1 MIPNILFF
9 FLHKG
14 YNEKLAIFIKSK
26 VKLIQETNRK
36 LTKIERSSPAM
47 FSNLSMEQFFSTVST
62 KHVICKQIN

>member
-1 MIPNILFF
+1 MMIPNILFF

-36 LTKIERSSPAM
+36 LIKVERSSLAM
-47 FSNLSMEQFFSTVST
+47 SSNLSRELFFPL
-62 KHVICKQIN
+62 